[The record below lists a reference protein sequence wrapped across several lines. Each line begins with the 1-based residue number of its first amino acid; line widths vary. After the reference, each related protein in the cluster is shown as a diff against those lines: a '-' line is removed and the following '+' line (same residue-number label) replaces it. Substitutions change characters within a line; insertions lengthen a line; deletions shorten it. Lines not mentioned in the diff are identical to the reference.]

1 MEHGQG
7 VVLDDTSMVSSK
19 PNYVPED
26 EDKLSF
32 GIAVDLFPHPT
43 IPYEEEIQEMEKE
56 LEGGSLDTDTSPG
69 ILASWPDKGHVMCM
83 NDVEMDK
90 DNITV
95 PEEIVAD
102 TSPTSLD
109 QHDNH
114 DHQDGMLIVSL
125 FFLFLNT

>member
-1 MEHGQG
+1 MEQGQD

-32 GIAVDLFPHPT
+32 RIADDLFPHPT
-43 IPYEEEIQEMEKE
+43 IPNQEEIQEMEKE
-56 LEGGSLDTDTSPG
+56 LEGGSLDTDASPG
-69 ILASWPDKGHVMCM
+69 ILASWPDKNHVMCL

-90 DNITV
+90 DNVIV
-95 PEEIVAD
+95 PEEIAAD
-102 TSPTSLD
+102 MAPTGLD
-109 QHDNH
+109 PHDNH
-114 DHQDGMLIVSL
+114 DHQDGMLIISL